1 MEIIDRYVYAVIQRV
16 PQQQRDEIE
25 KELRG
30 LIEDMR
36 EDHSSEGR
44 TEEEIIEVV
53 LNELGSPYELAS
65 GYRGYKRYLIGP
77 EWIES
82 YLIVLKVVLI
92 SITIGLSVVLAIDLF
107 VDPFEGLDAF
117 IGYFASLI
125 SAYAQGF
132 AWVTLIFLFI
142 EHKGNKSGRKELAG
156 IKKEWKVAD
165 LPPLPTEKTRI
176 KRSQPI
182 ASIIFTIL
190 FVMLF
195 TFSAQYIGII
205 RLNDETTKVISFFN
219 VENLQSYLS
228 FIWILTVISILKE
241 GIKLVTGRWTK
252 TIILMQILFN
262 LLWFVL
268 ALIMLMDQSLWNMAF
283 LDELIQA
290 GLTFAGSEMFQTSS
304 ELWQYWT
311 EILIYIVAIIVIIET
326 VVLGVKAYGMRNK
339 KS

>member
-16 PQQQRDEIE
+16 PQQQRVEIE

-36 EDHSSEGR
+36 EDHASEGR
-44 TEEEIIEVV
+44 TEEEIIEDV
-53 LNELGSPYELAS
+53 LNELGSPYELAA

-82 YLIVLKVVLI
+82 YLVVLKVVLFA
-92 SITIGLSVVLAIDLF
+92 ITIGLSAVLAIDLF

-117 IGYFASLI
+117 IGYFASLS

-142 EHKGNKSGRKELAG
+142 EYKGNKSGLKKLAG
-156 IKKEWKVAD
+156 VKKEWKLED
-165 LPPLPTEKTRI
+165 LPSLPTEKTRI

-182 ASIIFTIL
+182 VAIIFTIL
-190 FVMLF
+190 VVMLF

-205 RLNDETTKVISFFN
+205 RLNDETTKVISFFS
-219 VENLQSYLS
+219 VDALQIYLP
-228 FIWILTVISILKE
+228 FMWILAAFSICKE
-241 GIKLVTGRWTK
+241 GVKLVTGRWTK
-252 TIILMQILFN
+252 TIIVMQILFN
-262 LLWFVL
+262 IVWFLL
-268 ALIMLMDQSLWNMAF
+268 ALIMLKDQSLWNMTF
-283 LDELIQA
+283 LDELMQA
-290 GLTFAGSEMFQTSS
+290 GLVFFEGDMFQTSS
-304 ELWQYWT
+304 EMWQHWT
-311 EILIYIVAIIVIIET
+311 KILIYIVTIIVIIEI
-326 VVLGVKAYGMRNK
+326 VVLAVKVYGMRNN